1 MYMKNPEGIESKSFA
16 MIREE
21 LGEKADQFTEEELP
35 LVQRIIHTTAD
46 FEYAD
51 LIRFHPE
58 AISVIRGALLAGEQ
72 IYADTSMIA
81 TAINRRKIAALSSQV
96 HQYVHDEDVW
106 EKAERAGVTRS
117 MAAIEKAMENDKITI
132 YAIGNAPTAIYRLK
146 ELIESTGKKPK
157 AIVGAPVGFVG
168 AAESKEVL
176 MGMDIPY
183 ISIQG
188 RKGGSPVVAAIF
200 NAILKGIESK

>member
-16 MIREE
+16 IIKEE
-21 LGEKADQFTEEELP
+21 LGDKVSLFSEEELP
-35 LVQRIIHTTAD
+35 LVQRVIHTTAD

-51 LIRFHPE
+51 LIRFHPQ
-58 AISVIRGALLAGEQ
+58 AISVIRESLAVGEE

-81 TAINRRKIAALSSQV
+81 TAINRRKLAALDSQV

-106 EKAERAGVTRS
+106 AMAKAEGITRS
-117 MAAIEKAMENDKITI
+117 MAAIEKAMKNDKITI

-146 ELIESTGKKPK
+146 ELIEATGKRPK

-176 MGMDIPY
+176 MEMDIPY

-200 NAILKGIESK
+200 NAILKGIEAQ

>member
-1 MYMKNPEGIESKSFA
+1 MYMKNPEGIETKSFA
-16 MIREE
+16 IIREE
-21 LGEKADQFTEEELP
+21 MGDKVNLFSEEEMP
-35 LVQRIIHTTAD
+35 IVQRVIHTTAD

-51 LIRFHPE
+51 LIRIHPH
-58 AISVIRGALLAGEQ
+58 AIEVIRQALMAGEE

-81 TAINRRKIAALSSQV
+81 TAVNRRKMAALSSQV
-96 HQYVHDEDVW
+96 HHYVHDKDVRDQAQK
-106 EKAERAGVTRS
+106 EGITRS
-117 MAAIEKAMENDKITI
+117 MAAIEKAMRNDQITI

-176 MGMDIPY
+176 MEMDIPY
-183 ISIQG
+183 ISIKG

-200 NAILKGIESK
+200 NAILKGIDLQ